1 LCDGQFFEFD
11 GFVVRGIIDENVDS
25 AQLASGLSDHG
36 PHAGLVG
43 DVAVKRKG
51 SNAKTGEIDDRLLC
65 LPPGRSERDGDIRAG
80 TSQYERAGASQSTR
94 CSCEQGSFAKQRFGG
109 KIVHATNSTVLGSEE
124 VESGKSMSV
133 RIENGGRN
141 VFLGEAKDTPV
152 AVAAA
157 AALPGIFKQ
166 GAAPS

>member
-1 LCDGQFFEFD
+1 
-11 GFVVRGIIDENVDS
+11 
-25 AQLASGLSDHG
+25 
-36 PHAGLVG
+36 
-43 DVAVKRKG
+43 
-51 SNAKTGEIDDRLLC
+51 
-65 LPPGRSERDGDIRAG
+65 
-80 TSQYERAGASQSTR
+80 
-94 CSCEQGSFAKQRFGG
+94 
-109 KIVHATNSTVLGSEE
+109 VLGSEE